1 MLLLLLLE
9 PPPLNSKA
17 FDDVVEVLVALLLEL
32 VRLPLLL
39 LLLPPP
45 LINDLVLWLK
55 GEATPFLCT
64 AFVVTVAA
72 TAAPTPALDEG
83 CLHPLFAV
91 IVVMP
96 AAFVIA
102 LQELQ

>member
-1 MLLLLLLE
+1 MLLLLLLLE

-32 VRLPLLL
+32 VRLPLL

>member
-1 MLLLLLLE
+1 MLLLLLLLE

-32 VRLPLLL
+32 VRLPLL

-102 LQELQ
+102 LQDLQ